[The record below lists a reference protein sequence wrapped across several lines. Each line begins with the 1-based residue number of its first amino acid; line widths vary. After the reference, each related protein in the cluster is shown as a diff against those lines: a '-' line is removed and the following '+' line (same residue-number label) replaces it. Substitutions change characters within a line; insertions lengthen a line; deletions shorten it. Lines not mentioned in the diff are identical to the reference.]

1 MNGILGYDELPKG
14 WICVPHKDICEINPK
29 LQPDKIGENLEV
41 SFLPMKLLEEG
52 TGRFDLSETRKY
64 SEVKKGYTPFID
76 GDLIFAKI
84 TPCMENGKIAVL
96 SNLKNGIGF
105 GSTEFH
111 VSRPT
116 QLINA
121 FYLFYF
127 FLQKSIRED
136 AKRNFTGSA
145 GQLRVPKN
153 YFESI
158 PIPLPPLAE
167 QHRIVAKIEELFSDL
182 EDGIVSLKKAQAQL
196 KTYRQAVLKYA
207 FEGKLTAAWRQQHQP
222 EPAEKLLAQTVRA
235 TRRVAPTTANGKT
248 KKPKELPPLT
258 EAELAELPQL
268 PEGWRWNSMINFVDV
283 LSGYAFKSS
292 EFIENGVP
300 AIKISNIGYGEF
312 LWKDQEFLPAGFLK
326 KYKEFVVNPNDLL
339 IALTR
344 PITNNTT
351 KACLFPADQNPAL
364 LNQRV
369 AVIKNKYAIELRYLF
384 YFFQSTHFKN
394 SIRAKF
400 SETLQPNLSPN
411 DLKML
416 PIPICSLSEQHQ
428 IVQEIESRL
437 SVCDKLEEG
446 LKESLQKA
454 EALRQ
459 SILKKAFEGR
469 LAPQDPNDE
478 PAEKLLERIQAAKS

>member
-121 FYLFYF
+121 FYLFYLFYLFYF

-222 EPAEKLLAQTVRA
+222 EPAEKLLA
-235 TRRVAPTTANGKT
+235 
-248 KKPKELPPLT
+248 
-258 EAELAELPQL
+258 
-268 PEGWRWNSMINFVDV
+268 
-283 LSGYAFKSS
+283 
-292 EFIENGVP
+292 
-300 AIKISNIGYGEF
+300 
-312 LWKDQEFLPAGFLK
+312 
-326 KYKEFVVNPNDLL
+326 
-339 IALTR
+339 
-344 PITNNTT
+344 
-351 KACLFPADQNPAL
+351 
-364 LNQRV
+364 
-369 AVIKNKYAIELRYLF
+369 
-384 YFFQSTHFKN
+384 
-394 SIRAKF
+394 
-400 SETLQPNLSPN
+400 
-411 DLKML
+411 
-416 PIPICSLSEQHQ
+416 
-428 IVQEIESRL
+428 
-437 SVCDKLEEG
+437 
-446 LKESLQKA
+446 
-454 EALRQ
+454 
-459 SILKKAFEGR
+459 
-469 LAPQDPNDE
+469 
-478 PAEKLLERIQAAKS
+478 